1 MGTSKKLLLY
11 MLFGALIGNIAAMI
25 VSPAILV
32 WYETPGDPGALCN
45 CVTTVR
51 TTTSHFI
58 RGQLIGA
65 LAGAVLLLIIG
76 VVVVRGK
83 SRRHPPAQS
92 PAEGGTSNVPAPP
105 R

>member
-11 MLFGALIGNIAAMI
+11 MLAGALIGNIAAMI
-25 VSPAILV
+25 ISPAILV

-65 LAGAVLLLIIG
+65 DDSRQNAAQPSRSYFTVIATLCAV
-76 VVVVRGK
+76 V
-83 SRRHPPAQS
+83 S
-92 PAEGGTSNVPAPP
+92 PALLVAVKV
-105 R
+105 